1 MPRTEP
7 RADWLALE
15 KSFPGDSQL
24 NATVEY
30 ALPKK
35 FIRAIEK
42 LKLLSKDEIKF
53 ENELR
58 SRGRSGFWHRSSF
71 ACEILDADDRLREE
85 CQSSD
90 LDRRQQDVDQ
100 QINELL
106 EGEFQRA
113 GEDRVEIL
121 KHAKNKD
128 QTAELTL
135 RIRQGFVGWLVTCP
149 QFRRETAALEK
160 RWSDNIRPLGQ
171 LPILSNLENGSAIQ
185 ALWGVEKPPTKSPR
199 RSPRSAIARTVAAQ
213 TDIFLQR
220 WGLEQLCTWD
230 LPVPAAP
237 ALTTFNQLGAASLST
252 GMSLFVPWY
261 LLRHRSLTI
270 YDLADLN
277 CFGTPLGHFDDWFEG
292 SGKKWGAD
300 RYAKMLELYV
310 YRNLALM
317 RRYPSRL
324 SGKTEV
330 LDQAFSAY
338 WRGTADVPE
347 DALKGVESVRK
358 LRLHMDRRLRECAT
372 AVKATLAKVTKA
384 KKNARP

>member
-7 RADWLALE
+7 HADWLALE

-30 ALPKK
+30 ALPKRL
-35 FIRAIEK
+35 IRAIEK

-53 ENELR
+53 ENEFR
-58 SRGRSGFWHRSSF
+58 SHGRSGFWHRGSF
-71 ACEILDADDRLREE
+71 ACEILDTDDRLREE
-85 CQSSD
+85 CQTSD
-90 LDRRQQDVDQ
+90 LDRRQHDVDRKIQ
-100 QINELL
+100 KLL
-106 EGEFQRA
+106 ESEYQRA
-113 GEDRVEIL
+113 GEDRGEIR
-121 KHAKNKD
+121 KHVNNKD

-160 RWSDNIRPLGQ
+160 RWSDNIRPLVQ
-171 LPILSNLENGSAIQ
+171 LPILSDLENGSAIQ
-185 ALWGVEKPPTKSPR
+185 ALWGVEKPPTRSSR
-199 RSPRSAIARTVAAQ
+199 RNPRSAIARTVAAQ

-220 WGLEQLCTWD
+220 WGLERLCTWD

-237 ALTTFNQLGAASLST
+237 ALMTFNQLGSASPST

-277 CFGTPLGHFDDWFEG
+277 CFGTPLGHLDDWFEG
-292 SGKKWGAD
+292 SAKKWGAD
-300 RYAKMLELYV
+300 RYAKMLELCI

-324 SGKTEV
+324 TGKTEV

-338 WRGTADVPE
+338 WSGTADAPE
-347 DALKGVESVRK
+347 DSLKGVESVRK

-372 AVKATLAKVTKA
+372 AVKATLAEITMA